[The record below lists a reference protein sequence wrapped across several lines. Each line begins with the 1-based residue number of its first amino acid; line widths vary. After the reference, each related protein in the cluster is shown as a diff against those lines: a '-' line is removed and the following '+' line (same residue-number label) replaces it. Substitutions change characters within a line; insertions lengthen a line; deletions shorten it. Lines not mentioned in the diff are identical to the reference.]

1 MRVVIDT
8 NVVVSRFLSP
18 SGAPAKVFDL
28 WRTGAFDLVVSAA
41 ILNEYRN
48 ALAYQR
54 VRSRHRMSDEEIA
67 EVISGFQEFGIL
79 VETEETVSVVAADP
93 DDNKVIECASA
104 GMADYIISG
113 DRHLL
118 DVGEY
123 QGIQIL
129 PPDAFLVAFRPEI
142 C

>member
-28 WRTGAFDLVVSAA
+28 WRTGAFDLVVSVA
-41 ILNEYRN
+41 ILNEYRE

-54 VRSRHRMSDEEIA
+54 VRSRHRMTDEEIA
-67 EVISGFQEFGIL
+67 EVVSGFREFGIL
-79 VETEETVSVVAADP
+79 VEPEEIVNVIAADTE
-93 DDNKVIECASA
+93 DNKLLECAVA
-104 GMADYIISG
+104 GAAEYIVSG

-118 DVGEY
+118 DVGQY
-123 QGIQIL
+123 QGTQIL
-129 PPDAFLVAFRPEI
+129 SPEVFLAVLRPEI
-142 C
+142 